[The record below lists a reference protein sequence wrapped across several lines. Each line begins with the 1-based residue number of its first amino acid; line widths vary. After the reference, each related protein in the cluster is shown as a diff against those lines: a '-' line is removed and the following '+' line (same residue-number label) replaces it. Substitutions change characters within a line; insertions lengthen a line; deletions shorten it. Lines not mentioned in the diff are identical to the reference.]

1 MIIEEKTSL
10 KLRLS
15 ENDARWLEDA
25 YRKAY
30 PLSDLVKVRRQLYGT
45 PIPGH
50 QVAAWISAKLQPIM
64 EAGGCKS
71 DAFDSILARIETANE
86 VSLKVHV
93 GSEDLFS
100 LSHAP

>member
-1 MIIEEKTSL
+1 
-10 KLRLS
+10 
-15 ENDARWLEDA
+15 
-25 YRKAY
+25 
-30 PLSDLVKVRRQLYGT
+30 
-45 PIPGH
+45 
-50 QVAAWISAKLQPIM
+50 M

-100 LSHAP
+100 LSHVS